1 MEHMQGNNKRET
13 NRKLPSYFNDALI
26 VSLVII
32 IISSILFYFT
42 FYFDEVP
49 KILNRGMQPAT
60 FPKGLL
66 IIIISLTSFIYLF
79 SLKTPWKEQ
88 EDLPTSFY
96 YTFITLIFF
105 VIIAK
110 TLDFFLGLSVFS
122 FIVSYL
128 WGERRKLLLFFVA
141 AAFPL
146 LVFLFFETIL
156 NLRFPGGILTD
167 LYYR

>member
-1 MEHMQGNNKRET
+1 MEHMQGNNKRVT
-13 NRKLPSYFNDALI
+13 NRKLPSYFNDALV
-26 VSLVII
+26 VSFVII

-79 SLKTPWKEQ
+79 SLKNPWKEQ
-88 EDLPTSFY
+88 EALPKTFY

-141 AAFPL
+141 VAFPL

>member
-1 MEHMQGNNKRET
+1 MEHMQGNNKRKT

-49 KILNRGMQPAT
+49 QILKRGMQPAT

-79 SLKTPWKEQ
+79 SLKNPWKEK
-88 EDLPTSFY
+88 EALPKTFY
-96 YTFITLIFF
+96 YTFIALIFF

-141 AAFPL
+141 VAFPL
-146 LVFLFFETIL
+146 LVFLFFEKIL

>member
-49 KILNRGMQPAT
+49 QILKRGMQPAT

-79 SLKTPWKEQ
+79 SLKNPWKEQ